1 METEQNLRKENIAE
15 YLLYM
20 WQMEDLARAF
30 QLDEDRMASAVLPQD
45 SSEGQKARIG
55 EICDM
60 MRQEGLQQTGHLQ
73 VNKNIILDL
82 EDLHQVLLSSN
93 RYATYSAAW
102 IQALPSIRLLQQK
115 AGDLR
120 KGDLETCFDA
130 LYGTLLLRLQGKETS
145 KDTQDALNSI
155 SNLIAR
161 LTAYYPLYK
170 EDKLEL

>member
-30 QLDEDRMASAVLPQD
+30 LLDEDRMASAVLPNGGDESQR
-45 SSEGQKARIG
+45 ARIA
-55 EICDM
+55 EICGM
-60 MRQEGLQQTGHLQ
+60 MRQEGLQESGHLQ

-82 EDLHQVLLSSN
+82 EELHQVLLSSN

-115 AGDLR
+115 AGELR

-145 KDTQDALNSI
+145 KETQDALQAI

-161 LTAYYPLYK
+161 LCAYYPSYK